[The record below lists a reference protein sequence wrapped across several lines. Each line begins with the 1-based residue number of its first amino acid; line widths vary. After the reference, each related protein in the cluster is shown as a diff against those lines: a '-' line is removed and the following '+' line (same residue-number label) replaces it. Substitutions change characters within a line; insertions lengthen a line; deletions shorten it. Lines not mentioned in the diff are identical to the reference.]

1 MGGINKMK
9 IGFIGIGKLGKD
21 AAEVMFDNGHN
32 VIGYDVRT
40 ITESRFKITNSIKE
54 VCEDREMIFVAVPT
68 PHHPEYDGSKP
79 TSHLEPK
86 DFDYTIVKEVL
97 TEINK
102 YTTKNQLVVLISTV
116 LPGTTRREFIPL
128 VKNYRFIY
136 NPYLI
141 AMGTVKNDMINP
153 EMIIIGTEDGK
164 TNGDA
169 KKLIEFYMTFVNK
182 NVRVEVGTWD
192 EAESIKIFYNTF
204 ISAKLS
210 LVNMIQDVAEKNGN
224 IDTDVVTGAL
234 EKSNYRI
241 TGKAYMKAGMGD
253 GGPCHPR
260 DNIALRYMANEL
272 NLGYDLF
279 DSIMKSRE
287 IQAKNIAIKLVDMSI
302 DYRLPIVIMGESYK
316 IGVELY
322 DGSFSRLVGY
332 YLENEFSKKIKY
344 DVIDEP
350 SVFLLGHRH
359 NFNILDFPEG
369 SITLD
374 PWRERHK
381 ENTIHYGKKKKTF
394 NLVYNE
400 WDESTNTPISNG
412 LIYFNNNQ
420 FLISDGVSLLNHCN
434 VQTGRNEFTT
444 KKCRI
449 DEVKRKPDENYY
461 YVVNYH
467 EPTSFIVDYVEEDG
481 DEFILKSSENELI
494 NSEIKEMLRTC
505 PNFYILLITEH
516 EPTNEIEFIKIL
528 KYFELNNIPLSKV
541 YCINN
546 NSKLD
551 EYKSKFESDIN
562 VYKINFLLYCKIRDL
577 KDAGGCYFEPNKHG
591 KFFLTFNKS
600 LKPHRIALLN
610 LLNNKNLLGDVN
622 WSFVPTGN
630 EKFDE
635 LFLKNVLDKD
645 KIDFEFTK
653 NLTYKLSDYERDIY
667 TYDENNKDELSQ
679 TLTHFES
686 FESYINSYVNITT
699 ESAFERQKNT
709 IHISEKSFKP
719 FFYYQFPIMV
729 ASQHHIKKM
738 KELYDL
744 DFFEDIVN
752 HHYDDEPDHKK
763 RLSMIVD
770 EIERINNNKEI
781 FIEFYRNNQDRFE
794 KNKQKIINLLDF
806 INKDY
811 DFFKNL
817 I

>member
-21 AAEVMFDNGHN
+21 AAEVMFDNGHD

-54 VCEDREMIFVAVPT
+54 VCEGREMIFVAVPT

-116 LPGTTRREFIPL
+116 LPGTTRRDFIPL
-128 VKNYRFIY
+128 VENYRFIY

-141 AMGTVKNDMINP
+141 AMGTVKSDMINP

-164 TNGDA
+164 TTGDA
-169 KKLIEFYMTFVNK
+169 EKLIDFYKTFVNK
-182 NVRVEVGTWD
+182 QTRIEVGTWD

-224 IDTDVVTGAL
+224 IDTDVVTRAL
-234 EKSNYRI
+234 ERSDKRI

-272 NLGYDLF
+272 DLGYDLF

-287 IQAKNIAIKLVDMSI
+287 IQAKNIASKLVDMSI
-302 DYRLPIVIMGESYK
+302 DYHLPIVIMGESYK
-316 IGVELY
+316 INVDLY

-332 YLENEFSKKIKY
+332 YVENVFNKEVNY
-344 DVIDEP
+344 DVMDTTA
-350 SVFLLGHRH
+350 VFLLGHRY
-359 NFNILDFPEG
+359 NFNIIDFPEG
-369 SITLD
+369 SVVLD

-381 ENTIHYGKKKKTF
+381 EGTIHYGKKKKTF
-394 NLVYNE
+394 NLVYDV
-400 WDESTNTPISNG
+400 WDDLTNTPTPNG
-412 LIYFNNNQ
+412 KKYFSRDNV
-420 FLISDGVSLLNHCN
+420 ISDGIGLLKHCI
-434 VQTGRNEFTT
+434 VQTQREEFTT
-444 KKCRI
+444 KICRI
-449 DEVKRKPDENYY
+449 DEVKRKPNENYY

-467 EPTSFIVDYVEEDG
+467 EPTSFIVDYVEEVG
-481 DEFILKSSENELI
+481 DEFKLKSSENELI
-494 NSEIKEMLRTC
+494 NSEIKEMLKTC

-516 EPTNEIEFIKIL
+516 EPTNEIEFVKIL
-528 KYFELNNIPLSKV
+528 KYFELNNIDLNKV

-551 EYKSKFESDIN
+551 EYKKKYDSSVN

-577 KDAGGCYFEPNKHG
+577 KDAGGCYFEPEKHG
-591 KFFLTFNKS
+591 KFFVTFNKS
-600 LKPHRIALLN
+600 LKPHRVGLLN
-610 LLNNKNLLGDVN
+610 LLSKEGLLNDIN
-622 WSFVPTGN
+622 WSFVPPEDKN
-630 EKFDE
+630 FDSN
-635 LFLKNVLDKD
+635 FLNNVLENGDINEIFLNGLD
-645 KIDFEFTK
+645 
-653 NLTYKLSDYERDIY
+653 YKLSDYERDIY
-667 TYDENNKDELSQ
+667 PLDENNKGQVSQ
-679 TLTHFES
+679 TLTHIEN

-699 ESAFERQKNT
+699 ESAFDRQQNT

-719 FFYYQFPIMV
+719 FFYFQFPIMV

-738 KELYDL
+738 KELYEL
-744 DFFEDIVN
+744 DFFDDIIN
-752 HHYDDEPDHKK
+752 HSYDNEADHKV
-763 RLSMIVD
+763 RLKMIIN
-770 EIERINNNKEI
+770 EIKRINDNKDL
-781 FIEFYRNNQDRFE
+781 FVKFYRNNQDRFE
-794 KNKQKIINLLDF
+794 KNKQKIIGLLDF

-811 DFFKNL
+811 DFFKSL

>member
-1 MGGINKMK
+1 MK

-21 AAEVMFDNGHN
+21 AAEVMFDNGHD

-54 VCEDREMIFVAVPT
+54 VCEGREMIFVAVPT

-79 TSHLEPK
+79 TSDLEPK

-116 LPGTTRREFIPL
+116 LPGTTRRDFIPL
-128 VKNYRFIY
+128 VENYRFIY

-141 AMGTVKNDMINP
+141 AMGTVKSDMINP

-164 TNGDA
+164 TTGDA
-169 KKLIEFYMTFVNK
+169 EKLIDFYRTFINK
-182 NVRVEVGTWD
+182 QTRIELGTWD

-234 EKSNYRI
+234 ERSDKRI

-272 NLGYDLF
+272 DLGYDLF

-287 IQAKNIAIKLVDMSI
+287 IQAKNIASKLVDMSI
-302 DYRLPIVIMGESYK
+302 DYHLPIVIMGESYK
-316 IGVELY
+316 INVDLY

-332 YLENEFSKKIKY
+332 YVENVFNKEVNY
-344 DVIDEP
+344 DVMDTP
-350 SVFLLGHRH
+350 AVFLLGHRY
-359 NFNILDFPEG
+359 NFNIIDFPEG
-369 SITLD
+369 SVVLD

-381 ENTIHYGKKKKTF
+381 EGTIHYGKKKKTF
-394 NLVYNE
+394 NLVYDV
-400 WDESTNTPISNG
+400 WDDLTNTPTPNG
-412 LIYFNNNQ
+412 KKYFSRDNV
-420 FLISDGVSLLNHCN
+420 ISDGISLLKHCI
-434 VQTGRNEFTT
+434 VQTQREEFTT
-444 KKCRI
+444 KICRI
-449 DEVKRKPDENYY
+449 DEVKRKPNENYY

-467 EPTSFIVDYVEEDG
+467 EPTSFIVDYVEEVGDG
-481 DEFILKSSENELI
+481 FRIKSSENELI

-516 EPTNEIEFIKIL
+516 EPTNEIEFVKIL
-528 KYFELNNIPLSKV
+528 KYFELNNIDLDKV

-551 EYKSKFESDIN
+551 EYKKKYDSSVN

-577 KDAGGCYFEPNKHG
+577 KDAGGCYFEPEKHG
-591 KFFLTFNKS
+591 KFFVTFNKS
-600 LKPHRIALLN
+600 LKPHRVGLLN
-610 LLNNKNLLGDVN
+610 LLSKEGLLNDIN
-622 WSFVPTGN
+622 WSFVPPEDKN
-630 EKFDE
+630 FDSN
-635 LFLKNVLDKD
+635 FLNNVLENGDINEIFLNGLD
-645 KIDFEFTK
+645 
-653 NLTYKLSDYERDIY
+653 YKLSDYERDIY
-667 TYDENNKDELSQ
+667 PLDENNKGQVSQ
-679 TLTHFES
+679 TLTHIEN

-699 ESAFERQKNT
+699 ESAFDRQQNT

-719 FFYYQFPIMV
+719 FFYFQFPIMV

-738 KELYDL
+738 KELYEL
-744 DFFEDIVN
+744 DFFDDIIN
-752 HHYDDEPDHKK
+752 HSYDNEADHKV
-763 RLSMIVD
+763 RLKMIIN
-770 EIERINNNKEI
+770 EIKRINDNKDL
-781 FIEFYRNNQDRFE
+781 FVKFYRNNQDRFE
-794 KNKQKIINLLDF
+794 KNKQKIIGLLDF

-811 DFFKNL
+811 DFFKSL

>member
-21 AAEVMFDNGHN
+21 AAEVMFDNGHD

-54 VCEDREMIFVAVPT
+54 VCEGREMIFVAVPT

-116 LPGTTRREFIPL
+116 LPGTTRRDFIPL
-128 VKNYRFIY
+128 VENYRFIY

-141 AMGTVKNDMINP
+141 AMGTVKSDMINP

-164 TNGDA
+164 TTGDA
-169 KKLIEFYMTFVNK
+169 EKLIDFYRTFVNK
-182 NVRVEVGTWD
+182 QTRIEVGTWD

-224 IDTDVVTGAL
+224 IDTDVVTRAL
-234 EKSNYRI
+234 ERSDKRI

-272 NLGYDLF
+272 DLGYDLF

-287 IQAKNIAIKLVDMSI
+287 IQAKNIASKLVDMSI
-302 DYRLPIVIMGESYK
+302 DYHLPIVIMGESYK
-316 IGVELY
+316 INVDLY

-332 YLENEFSKKIKY
+332 YVENVFNKEVNY
-344 DVIDEP
+344 DVMDTTA
-350 SVFLLGHRH
+350 VFLLGHRY
-359 NFNILDFPEG
+359 NFNIIDFPEG
-369 SITLD
+369 SVVLD

-381 ENTIHYGKKKKTF
+381 EGTIHYGKKKKTF
-394 NLVYNE
+394 NLVYDV
-400 WDESTNTPISNG
+400 WDDLTNTPTPNG
-412 LIYFNNNQ
+412 KKYFSRDNV
-420 FLISDGVSLLNHCN
+420 ISDGISLLKHCI
-434 VQTGRNEFTT
+434 VQTQREEFTT
-444 KKCRI
+444 KICRI
-449 DEVKRKPDENYY
+449 NEVKRKPNENYY

-467 EPTSFIVDYVEEDG
+467 EPTSFIVDYVEEVG
-481 DEFILKSSENELI
+481 DEFKLKSSENELI
-494 NSEIKEMLRTC
+494 NSEIKEMLKTC

-516 EPTNEIEFIKIL
+516 EPTNEIEFVKIL
-528 KYFELNNIPLSKV
+528 KYFELNNIDLNKV

-551 EYKSKFESDIN
+551 EYKKKYDSSVN

-577 KDAGGCYFEPNKHG
+577 KDAGGCYFEPEKHG
-591 KFFLTFNKS
+591 KFFVTFNKS
-600 LKPHRIALLN
+600 LKPHRVGLLN
-610 LLNNKNLLGDVN
+610 LLSKEGLLNDIN
-622 WSFVPTGN
+622 WSFVPPEDKN
-630 EKFDE
+630 FDSN
-635 LFLKNVLDKD
+635 FLNNVLENGDINEIFLNGLD
-645 KIDFEFTK
+645 
-653 NLTYKLSDYERDIY
+653 YKLSDYERDIY
-667 TYDENNKDELSQ
+667 PLDENNKGQVSQ
-679 TLTHFES
+679 TLTHIEN

-699 ESAFERQKNT
+699 ESAFDRQQNT

-719 FFYYQFPIMV
+719 FFYFQFPIMV

-738 KELYDL
+738 KELYEL
-744 DFFEDIVN
+744 DFFDDIIN
-752 HHYDDEPDHKK
+752 HSYDNEADHKV
-763 RLSMIVD
+763 RLKMIIN
-770 EIERINNNKEI
+770 EIKRINDNKDL
-781 FIEFYRNNQDRFE
+781 FVKFYRNNQDRFE
-794 KNKQKIINLLDF
+794 KNKQKIIGLLDF

-811 DFFKNL
+811 DFFKSL

>member
-21 AAEVMFDNGHN
+21 AAEVMFDNGHD

-54 VCEDREMIFVAVPT
+54 VCEGREMIFVAVPT

-116 LPGTTRREFIPL
+116 LPGTTRRDFIPL
-128 VKNYRFIY
+128 VENYRFIY

-141 AMGTVKNDMINP
+141 AMGTVKSDMINP

-164 TNGDA
+164 TTGDA
-169 KKLIEFYMTFVNK
+169 EKLIDFYRTFVNK
-182 NVRVEVGTWD
+182 QTRIEVGTWD

-224 IDTDVVTGAL
+224 IDTDVVTRAL
-234 EKSNYRI
+234 ERSDKRI

-272 NLGYDLF
+272 DLGYDLF

-287 IQAKNIAIKLVDMSI
+287 IQAKNIASKLVDMSI
-302 DYRLPIVIMGESYK
+302 DYHLPIVIMGESYK
-316 IGVELY
+316 INVDLY

-332 YLENEFSKKIKY
+332 YVENVFNKEVNY
-344 DVIDEP
+344 DVMDTTA
-350 SVFLLGHRH
+350 VFLLGHRY
-359 NFNILDFPEG
+359 NFNIIDFPEG
-369 SITLD
+369 SVVLD

-381 ENTIHYGKKKKTF
+381 EGTIHYGKKKKTF
-394 NLVYNE
+394 NLVYDV
-400 WDESTNTPISNG
+400 WDDLTNTPTPNG
-412 LIYFNNNQ
+412 KKYFSIDNV
-420 FLISDGVSLLNHCN
+420 ISDGISLLKHCI
-434 VQTGRNEFTT
+434 VQTQREEFTT
-444 KKCRI
+444 KICRI
-449 DEVKRKPDENYY
+449 NEVKRKPNENYY

-467 EPTSFIVDYVEEDG
+467 EPTSFIVDYVEEVG
-481 DEFILKSSENELI
+481 DEFKLKSSENELI
-494 NSEIKEMLRTC
+494 NSEIKEMLKTC

-516 EPTNEIEFIKIL
+516 EPTNEIEFVKIL
-528 KYFELNNIPLSKV
+528 KYFELNNIDLNKV
-541 YCINN
+541 YSINN

-551 EYKSKFESDIN
+551 EYKKKYDSSVN

-577 KDAGGCYFEPNKHG
+577 KDAGGCYFEPEKHG
-591 KFFLTFNKS
+591 KFFVTFNKS
-600 LKPHRIALLN
+600 LKPHRVGLLN
-610 LLNNKNLLGDVN
+610 LLSKEGLLNDIN
-622 WSFVPTGN
+622 WSFVPPEDKN
-630 EKFDE
+630 FDSN
-635 LFLKNVLDKD
+635 FLNNVLENGDINEIFLNGLD
-645 KIDFEFTK
+645 
-653 NLTYKLSDYERDIY
+653 YKLSDYERDIY
-667 TYDENNKDELSQ
+667 PLDENNKGQVSQ
-679 TLTHFES
+679 TLTHIEN

-699 ESAFERQKNT
+699 ESAFDRQQNT

-719 FFYYQFPIMV
+719 FFYFQFPIMV

-738 KELYDL
+738 KELYEL
-744 DFFEDIVN
+744 DFFDDIIN
-752 HHYDDEPDHKK
+752 HSYDNEADHKV
-763 RLSMIVD
+763 RLKMIIN
-770 EIERINNNKEI
+770 EIKRINDNKDL
-781 FIEFYRNNQDRFE
+781 FVKFYRNNQDRFE
-794 KNKQKIINLLDF
+794 KNKQKIIGLLDF

-811 DFFKNL
+811 DFFKSL

>member
-21 AAEVMFDNGHN
+21 AAEVMFDNGHD

-54 VCEDREMIFVAVPT
+54 VCEGREMIFVAVPT

-116 LPGTTRREFIPL
+116 LPGTTRRDFIPL
-128 VKNYRFIY
+128 VENYRFIY

-141 AMGTVKNDMINP
+141 AMGTVKSDMINP

-164 TNGDA
+164 TTGDA
-169 KKLIEFYMTFVNK
+169 EKLIDFYRTFVNK
-182 NVRVEVGTWD
+182 QTRIEVGTWD

-224 IDTDVVTGAL
+224 IDTDVVTRAL
-234 EKSNYRI
+234 ERSDKRI

-272 NLGYDLF
+272 DLGYDLF

-287 IQAKNIAIKLVDMSI
+287 IQAKNIASKLVDMSI
-302 DYRLPIVIMGESYK
+302 DYHLPIVIMGESYK
-316 IGVELY
+316 INVDLY

-332 YLENEFSKKIKY
+332 YVENVFNKEVNY
-344 DVIDEP
+344 DVMDTP
-350 SVFLLGHRH
+350 AVFLLGHRY
-359 NFNILDFPEG
+359 NFNIIDFPEG
-369 SITLD
+369 SVVLD

-381 ENTIHYGKKKKTF
+381 EGTIHYGNKKKTF
-394 NLVYNE
+394 NLVYDV
-400 WDESTNTPISNG
+400 WDDLTNTPTPNG
-412 LIYFNNNQ
+412 KKYFSRDNV
-420 FLISDGVSLLNHCN
+420 ISDGISLLKHCI
-434 VQTGRNEFTT
+434 VQTQREEFTT
-444 KKCRI
+444 KICRI
-449 DEVKRKPDENYY
+449 DEVKRKPNENYY

-467 EPTSFIVDYVEEDG
+467 EPTSFIVDYVEEVGDG
-481 DEFILKSSENELI
+481 FRIKSSENELI

-516 EPTNEIEFIKIL
+516 EPTNEIEFVKIL
-528 KYFELNNIPLSKV
+528 KYFELNNIDLNKV

-551 EYKSKFESDIN
+551 EYKKKYDSSVN

-577 KDAGGCYFEPNKHG
+577 KDAGGCYFEPEKYG
-591 KFFLTFNKS
+591 KFFVTFNKS
-600 LKPHRIALLN
+600 LKPHRVGLLN
-610 LLNNKNLLGDVN
+610 LLNKEGLLTDIN
-622 WSFVPTGN
+622 WSFVPTEDKN
-630 EKFDE
+630 FDSN
-635 LFLKNVLDKD
+635 FLNNVLEKD
-645 KIDFEFTK
+645 DIDETFI
-653 NLTYKLSDYERDIY
+653 NGLDYKLSDYERDIY
-667 TYDENNKDELSQ
+667 PLDENNKDQVSQ
-679 TLTHFES
+679 TLTHIEN

-699 ESAFERQKNT
+699 ESAFDRQQNT

-719 FFYYQFPIMV
+719 FFYFQFPIMV

-738 KELYDL
+738 KELYEL
-744 DFFEDIVN
+744 DFFDDIIN
-752 HHYDDEPDHKK
+752 HSYDNEADHKV
-763 RLSMIVD
+763 RLKMIIN
-770 EIERINNNKEI
+770 EIKRINDNKDL
-781 FIEFYRNNQDRFE
+781 FVKFYRNNQDRFE
-794 KNKQKIINLLDF
+794 KNKQKIIGLLDF

-811 DFFKNL
+811 DFFKSL

>member
-9 IGFIGIGKLGKD
+9 VGFIGIGKLGRD
-21 AAEVMFDNGHN
+21 AAEVMFDNGHDI
-32 VIGYDVRT
+32 IGYDVRT
-40 ITESRFKITNSIKE
+40 ITGCRFKMTTSMEE
-54 VCEDREMIFVAVPT
+54 VCKDREIIFVAVPT
-68 PHHPEYDGSKP
+68 PHHPDYDGSKP

-86 DFDYTIVKEVL
+86 DFDYTIVKDVL

-102 YTTKNQLVVLISTV
+102 FTTKNQLVVLISTV

-153 EMIIIGTEDGK
+153 EMIIVGTEDGK
-164 TNGDA
+164 TTGDA
-169 KKLIEFYMTFVNK
+169 EKLVEFYKTFVNK
-182 NVRVEVGTWD
+182 GVRVEIGTWD

-234 EKSNYRI
+234 ERSDYRI

-272 NLGYDLF
+272 DLGYDLF

-287 IQAKNIAIKLVDMSI
+287 IQAKNIASKLVDMSI
-302 DYRLPIVIMGESYK
+302 DYHLPIVIMGESYK
-316 IGVELY
+316 INVDLY

-332 YLENEFSKKIKY
+332 YVKNVFNKEVNY
-344 DVIDEP
+344 DVMDTP
-350 SVFLLGHRH
+350 SVFLLGHRF
-359 NFNILDFPEG
+359 NFNIIDFPEG
-369 SITLD
+369 SIVLD

-381 ENTIHYGKKKKTF
+381 EGTIHYGKKKKTF
-394 NLVYNE
+394 NLVYDV
-400 WDESTNTPISNG
+400 WDELTNTPIPNG
-412 LIYFNNNQ
+412 KQYFSRDNV
-420 FLISDGVSLLNHCN
+420 ISDGISLLKHCII
-434 VQTGRNEFTT
+434 QTQREEFTT

-449 DEVKRKPDENYY
+449 DEVKRKPNENYY

-467 EPTSFIVDYVEEDG
+467 EPTSFIVDYVEEFDG
-481 DEFILKSSENELI
+481 KFKLNSSEKELI
-494 NSEIKEMLRTC
+494 NSDIKQMLRDLS
-505 PNFYILLITEH
+505 NFFILLITEH
-516 EPTNEIEFIKIL
+516 EPTNEIEFVKIL
-528 KYFELNNIPLSKV
+528 KYFELNDIDLDKV

-551 EYKSKFESDIN
+551 EYKKKYDSQVN

-577 KDAGGCYFEPNKHG
+577 KDAGGCYFEPEKHG
-591 KFFLTFNKS
+591 KFFVTFNKS
-600 LKPHRIALLN
+600 LKPHRVGLLN
-610 LLNNKNLLGDVN
+610 LLNKEGLLNNVN
-622 WSFVPTGN
+622 WSFVPPEDKN
-630 EKFDE
+630 FDSN
-635 LFLKNVLDKD
+635 FLINVLEKD
-645 KIDFEFTK
+645 EIDEAFI
-653 NLTYKLSDYERDIY
+653 NGLDYKLSDYERDIY
-667 TYDENNKDELSQ
+667 TLDENNKGQVSQ
-679 TLTHFES
+679 TLTHIEN

-699 ESAFERQKNT
+699 ESAFDRQQNT

-719 FFYYQFPIMV
+719 FFYFQYPIIV

-738 KELYDL
+738 KELYGL
-744 DFFEDIVN
+744 DFFDDIID
-752 HHYDDEPDHKK
+752 HSYDNEPNHKK
-763 RLSMIVD
+763 RLKMIIK
-770 EIERINNNKEI
+770 EIKRINDNKDL
-781 FIEFYRNNQDRFE
+781 FVEFYRNNQDRFE
-794 KNKQKIINLLDF
+794 KNKQKTIGLLDF
-806 INKDY
+806 INEDY
-811 DFFKNL
+811 DFFKSL

>member
-1 MGGINKMK
+1 MGGIKKMK
-9 IGFIGIGKLGKD
+9 VGFIGIGKLGKD
-21 AAEVMFDNGHN
+21 AAEVMFDNAHDI
-32 VIGYDVRT
+32 IGYDVRS
-40 ITESRFKITNSIKE
+40 ISGCRFKMTTSMEE
-54 VCEDREMIFVAVPT
+54 VCKDREIIFVAVPT
-68 PHHPEYDGSKP
+68 PHHPDYDGSKP

-86 DFDYTIVKEVL
+86 DFDYTIVKDVL

-102 YTTKNQLVVLISTV
+102 FTTKNQLVVLISTV

-164 TNGDA
+164 RTGDA
-169 KKLIEFYMTFVNK
+169 EKLVEFYKTFVNK
-182 NVRVEVGTWD
+182 GGRVEIGTWD

-234 EKSNYRI
+234 ERSDYRI

-272 NLGYDLF
+272 DLGYDLF

-287 IQAKNIAIKLVDMSI
+287 IQAKNIASKLVDMSI
-302 DYRLPIVIMGESYK
+302 DYHLPIVIMGESYK
-316 IGVELY
+316 INVDLY

-332 YLENEFSKKIKY
+332 YVKNVFNKEVNY
-344 DVIDEP
+344 DVMDTP
-350 SVFLLGHRH
+350 SVFLLGHRF
-359 NFNILDFPEG
+359 NFNIIDFPEG
-369 SITLD
+369 SIVLD

-381 ENTIHYGKKKKTF
+381 EGTIHYGKKKKTF
-394 NLVYNE
+394 NLVYDV
-400 WDESTNTPISNG
+400 WDELTNTSIPNG
-412 LIYFNNNQ
+412 KKYFNRDNV
-420 FLISDGVSLLNHCN
+420 ISDGVSLLNHCN
-434 VQTGRNEFTT
+434 VHTDRNEFTT
-444 KKCRI
+444 KKCRV
-449 DEVKRKPDENYY
+449 DEVKRKPNENYY

-467 EPTSFIVDYVEEDG
+467 EPTSFIVDYVEEYDG
-481 DEFILKSSENELI
+481 KFKLNSSEKELI
-494 NSEIKEMLRTC
+494 NSDIKQMLRDL
-505 PNFYILLITEH
+505 PNFFILLITEH
-516 EPTNEIEFIKIL
+516 EPTNEIEFVKIL
-528 KYFELNNIPLSKV
+528 KYFELNNIDLNKV

-546 NSKLD
+546 NSNLD
-551 EYKSKFESDIN
+551 EYKKKYDSKIN

-577 KDAGGCYFEPNKHG
+577 KDAGGCYFEPEKYG
-591 KFFLTFNKS
+591 KFFVTFNKS
-600 LKPHRIALLN
+600 LKPHRVGLLN
-610 LLNNKNLLGDVN
+610 LLNKEGLLNDIN
-622 WSFVPTGN
+622 WSFVPTEDKN
-630 EKFDE
+630 FDSNFLNDVLEKDE
-635 LFLKNVLDKD
+635 IDETFINGLD
-645 KIDFEFTK
+645 
-653 NLTYKLSDYERDIY
+653 YKLSDYERDIY
-667 TYDENNKDELSQ
+667 SIDENNKGQVSQ
-679 TLTHFES
+679 TLTHIEN

-699 ESAFERQKNT
+699 ESAFDRQKNT

-738 KELYDL
+738 KELYEL
-744 DFFEDIVN
+744 DFFDDIID
-752 HHYDDEPDHKK
+752 HSYDNEPDHKK
-763 RLSMIVD
+763 RLKMIVK
-770 EIERINNNKEI
+770 EIKRINDNKDL
-781 FIEFYRNNQDRFE
+781 FVRFYRNNQDRFE
-794 KNKQKIINLLDF
+794 NNKQKTIGLLDF

-811 DFFKNL
+811 DFFKSL

>member
-1 MGGINKMK
+1 MK

-21 AAEVMFDNGHN
+21 AAEVMFDNGHD

-54 VCEDREMIFVAVPT
+54 VCEGREMIFVAVPT

-116 LPGTTRREFIPL
+116 LPGTTRRDFIPL
-128 VKNYRFIY
+128 VENYRFIY

-141 AMGTVKNDMINP
+141 AMGTVKSDMINP

-164 TNGDA
+164 TTGDA
-169 KKLIEFYMTFVNK
+169 EKLIDFYRTFVNK
-182 NVRVEVGTWD
+182 QTRIEVGTWD

-224 IDTDVVTGAL
+224 IDTDVVTRAL
-234 EKSNYRI
+234 ERSDKRI

-272 NLGYDLF
+272 DLGYDLF

-287 IQAKNIAIKLVDMSI
+287 IQAKNIASKLVDMSI
-302 DYRLPIVIMGESYK
+302 DYHLPIVIMGESYK
-316 IGVELY
+316 INVDLY

-332 YLENEFSKKIKY
+332 YVENVFNKEVNY
-344 DVIDEP
+344 DVMDTTA
-350 SVFLLGHRH
+350 VFLLGHRY
-359 NFNILDFPEG
+359 NFNIIDFPEG
-369 SITLD
+369 SVVLD

-381 ENTIHYGKKKKTF
+381 EGTIHYGKKKKTF
-394 NLVYNE
+394 NLVYDV
-400 WDESTNTPISNG
+400 WDDLTNTPTPNG
-412 LIYFNNNQ
+412 KKYFSIDNV
-420 FLISDGVSLLNHCN
+420 ISDGISLLKHCI
-434 VQTGRNEFTT
+434 VQTQREEFTT
-444 KKCRI
+444 KICRI
-449 DEVKRKPDENYY
+449 NEVKRKPNENYY

-467 EPTSFIVDYVEEDG
+467 EPTSFIVDYVEEVG
-481 DEFILKSSENELI
+481 DEFKLKSSENELI
-494 NSEIKEMLRTC
+494 NSEIKEMLKTC

-516 EPTNEIEFIKIL
+516 EPTNEIEFVKIL
-528 KYFELNNIPLSKV
+528 KYFELNNIDLNKV
-541 YCINN
+541 YSINN

-551 EYKSKFESDIN
+551 EYKKKYDSSVN

-577 KDAGGCYFEPNKHG
+577 KDAGGCYFEPEKHG
-591 KFFLTFNKS
+591 KFFVTFNKS
-600 LKPHRIALLN
+600 LKPHRVGLLN
-610 LLNNKNLLGDVN
+610 LLSKEGLLNDIN
-622 WSFVPTGN
+622 WSFVPPEDKN
-630 EKFDE
+630 FDSN
-635 LFLKNVLDKD
+635 FLNNVLENGDINEIFLNGLD
-645 KIDFEFTK
+645 
-653 NLTYKLSDYERDIY
+653 YKLSDYERDIY
-667 TYDENNKDELSQ
+667 PLDENNKGQVSQ
-679 TLTHFES
+679 TLTHIEN

-699 ESAFERQKNT
+699 ESAFDRQQNT

-719 FFYYQFPIMV
+719 FFYFQFPIMV

-738 KELYDL
+738 KELYEL
-744 DFFEDIVN
+744 DFFDDIIN
-752 HHYDDEPDHKK
+752 HSYDNEADHKV
-763 RLSMIVD
+763 RLKMIIN
-770 EIERINNNKEI
+770 EIKRINDNKDL
-781 FIEFYRNNQDRFE
+781 FVKFYRNNQDRFE
-794 KNKQKIINLLDF
+794 KNKQKIIGLLDF

-811 DFFKNL
+811 DFFKSL

>member
-1 MGGINKMK
+1 MGGIKKMK
-9 IGFIGIGKLGKD
+9 VGFIGIGKLGKD
-21 AAEVMFDNGHN
+21 AAEVMFDNAHDI
-32 VIGYDVRT
+32 IGYDVRT
-40 ITESRFKITNSIKE
+40 ITGCRFKMTTSMEE
-54 VCEDREMIFVAVPT
+54 VCKDREIIFVAVPT
-68 PHHPEYDGSKP
+68 PHHPDYDGSKP

-86 DFDYTIVKEVL
+86 DFDYTIVKDVL

-102 YTTKNQLVVLISTV
+102 FTTKNQLVVLISTV

-164 TNGDA
+164 RTGDA
-169 KKLIEFYMTFVNK
+169 EKLVEFYKTFVNK
-182 NVRVEVGTWD
+182 GVRVEIGTWD

-234 EKSNYRI
+234 ERSDYRI

-272 NLGYDLF
+272 DLGYDLF

-287 IQAKNIAIKLVDMSI
+287 IQAKNIANKLVDMSI
-302 DYRLPIVIMGESYK
+302 DYHLPIVIMGESYK
-316 IGVELY
+316 INVDLY

-332 YLENEFSKKIKY
+332 YVKNVFNKEVNY
-344 DVIDEP
+344 DVMDTP
-350 SVFLLGHRH
+350 SVFLLGHRF
-359 NFNILDFPEG
+359 NFNIIDFPEG
-369 SITLD
+369 SIVLD

-381 ENTIHYGKKKKTF
+381 EGTIHYGKKKKTF
-394 NLVYNE
+394 NLVYDV
-400 WDESTNTPISNG
+400 WDELTNTSIPNG
-412 LIYFNNNQ
+412 KKHFSRDNV
-420 FLISDGVSLLNHCN
+420 ISDGVSLLNHCN
-434 VQTGRNEFTT
+434 VHTDRNEFTT
-444 KKCRI
+444 KKCRV
-449 DEVKRKPDENYY
+449 DEVKRKPNENYY

-467 EPTSFIVDYVEEDG
+467 EPTSFIVDYVEEYDG
-481 DEFILKSSENELI
+481 KFKLNSSEKELI
-494 NSEIKEMLRTC
+494 NSDIKQMLRDL
-505 PNFYILLITEH
+505 PNFFILLITEH
-516 EPTNEIEFIKIL
+516 EPTNEIEFVKIL
-528 KYFELNNIPLSKV
+528 KYFELNNIDLNKV

-551 EYKSKFESDIN
+551 EYKKKYDSQVN

-577 KDAGGCYFEPNKHG
+577 KDAGGCYFEPEKHG
-591 KFFLTFNKS
+591 KFFVTFNKS
-600 LKPHRIALLN
+600 LKPHRVGLLN
-610 LLNNKNLLGDVN
+610 LLNKEGLLKDIN
-622 WSFVPTGN
+622 WSFVPTEDKN
-630 EKFDE
+630 FDSN
-635 LFLKNVLDKD
+635 FLNNVLEKD
-645 KIDFEFTK
+645 EIDETFI
-653 NLTYKLSDYERDIY
+653 NGLDYKLSDYERDIY
-667 TYDENNKDELSQ
+667 SLNDNNKDQVSQ
-679 TLTHFES
+679 TLTHIEN

-699 ESAFERQKNT
+699 ESAFDRQQNT

-719 FFYYQFPIMV
+719 FFYFQFPIMV

-738 KELYDL
+738 KELYGL
-744 DFFEDIVN
+744 DFFDDIID
-752 HHYDDEPDHKK
+752 HSYDDEPDHKK
-763 RLSMIVD
+763 RLKMIIK
-770 EIERINNNKEI
+770 EIKRINDNKDL
-781 FIEFYRNNQDRFE
+781 FVRFYRNNQDRFE
-794 KNKQKIINLLDF
+794 NNKQKTIGLLDF

-811 DFFKNL
+811 DFFKSL

>member
-1 MGGINKMK
+1 MGGISKMK
-9 IGFIGIGKLGKD
+9 ISFIGIGKLGKD
-21 AAEVMFDNGHN
+21 AAEVMHQTGHD
-32 VIGYDVRT
+32 VLGYDVRPIPDT
-40 ITESRFKITNSIKE
+40 KFKISTSLKD
-54 VCEDREMIFVAVPT
+54 VCEHGELVFIAVPT

-86 DFDYTIVKEVL
+86 DFDYSIVKDVL

-102 YTTKNQLVVLISTV
+102 YTTKEQLVVLISTV
-116 LPGTTRREFIPL
+116 LPGTTRRKFIPL
-128 VKNYRFIY
+128 VTNYRFIY

-164 TNGDA
+164 RTGDA
-169 KKLIEFYMTFVNK
+169 EKLISFYETFVNP
-182 NVRVEVGTWD
+182 NTRIEVGTWD

-224 IDTDVVTGAL
+224 IDTDVVTRAL
-234 EKSNYRI
+234 ENSDYRI

-272 NLGYDLF
+272 DLGYDLF

-287 IQAKNIAIKLVDMSI
+287 IQAKNIAMKLVDMSV
-302 DYRLPIVIMGESYK
+302 DYHLPIVIMGESYK
-316 IGVELY
+316 MGVELY

-332 YLENEFSKKIKY
+332 YIENEFGKSIKY
-344 DVIDEP
+344 DMMDEP
-350 SVFLLGHRH
+350 SVFLLGHRF

-369 SITLD
+369 SVVLD

-381 ENTIHYGKKKKTF
+381 EDTTHYGKKKKTF
-394 NLVYNE
+394 NLVYNN
-400 WDESTNTPISNG
+400 WDESTNKPISNG
-412 LIYFNNNQ
+412 KTYFENNE
-420 FLISDGVSLLNHCN
+420 FLISDGISLLNHCI

-444 KKCRI
+444 KKCRL
-449 DEVKRKPDENYY
+449 DEVKRKPNENYY
-461 YVVNYH
+461 YIVNYH
-467 EPTSFIVDYVEEDG
+467 EPTSFIVDYVEEIDG
-481 DEFILKSSENELI
+481 EYKLKPSNEELI
-494 NSEIKEMLRTC
+494 NLEIKEMLKNYS
-505 PNFYILLITEH
+505 NFFILLITEH

-528 KYFELNNIPLSKV
+528 KYFELNNINLSKV
-541 YCINN
+541 YCVNN
-546 NSKLD
+546 NSKLE
-551 EYKSKFESDIN
+551 EYKIKFNSDIN

-577 KDAGGCYFEPNKHG
+577 KDSGGCYFEPNKHG

-600 LKPHRIALLN
+600 FKPHRVALLN
-610 LLNNKNLLGDVN
+610 LLNNQSLLNEIN

-630 EKFDE
+630 EKIDE
-635 LFLKNVLDKD
+635 SFLKNVIGDD
-645 KIDFEFTK
+645 KIDFNFTK
-653 NLTYKLSDYERDIY
+653 NLSYKLSDYEKDIY
-667 TYDENNKDELSQ
+667 TYNENTKDELSQ
-679 TLTHFES
+679 KLTHHES

-699 ESAFERQKNT
+699 ESAFERQPNT

-719 FFYYQFPIMV
+719 FFYYQFPIIV

-738 KELYDL
+738 KELYGL
-744 DFFEDIVN
+744 DFFDDIIN
-752 HHYDDEPDHKK
+752 HNYDNEPDHKK
-763 RLSMIVD
+763 RLLMIVD
-770 EIERINNNKEI
+770 EIKRINENKEL
-781 FIEFYRNNQDRFE
+781 FINFYRNNQNRFE
-794 KNKQKIINLLDF
+794 KNKQKIIGLLDF
-806 INKDY
+806 INEDY

>member
-1 MGGINKMK
+1 MGGVNKMK
-9 IGFIGIGKLGKD
+9 IGFIGVGKLGKE
-21 AAEVMFDNGHN
+21 AAEVMFDNGHD
-32 VIGYDVRT
+32 VIGYDIRT
-40 ITESRFKITNSIKE
+40 ITGSRYKITTSIE
-54 VCEDREMIFVAVPT
+54 DVCKDREMIFVAVPT
-68 PHHPEYDGSKP
+68 PHHPDYDGSKP

-86 DFDYTIVKEVL
+86 DFDYTIVKDVL

-102 YTTKNQLVVLISTV
+102 FTNKNQLVVLISTV

-128 VKNYRFIY
+128 VQNYRFIY

-153 EMIIIGTEDGK
+153 EMLIIGTEDGK
-164 TNGDA
+164 TTGDA
-169 KKLIEFYMTFVNK
+169 EKLIEFYKTFVNK
-182 NVRVEVGTWD
+182 GVRIEVGTWD

-234 EKSNYRI
+234 ERSDYRI

-272 NLGYDLF
+272 DLGYDLF

-287 IQAKNIAIKLVDMSI
+287 IQAKNIATKLVDLSI
-302 DYRLPIVIMGESYK
+302 DYHLPIVIMGESYK
-316 IGVELY
+316 INVDLY
-322 DGSFSRLVGY
+322 DGSFSRLVGFY
-332 YLENEFSKKIKY
+332 VENEFNRNVNY
-344 DVIDEP
+344 DVMDEP
-350 SVFLLGHRH
+350 SIFLLGHRY
-359 NFNILDFPEG
+359 NFNIIDFPKG
-369 SITLD
+369 SIVLD
-374 PWRERHK
+374 PWRERNK
-381 ENTIHYGKKKKTF
+381 EGTIHYGKKKKTF
-394 NLVYNE
+394 NLVYDV
-400 WDESTNTPISNG
+400 WDEVNNKPTPNG
-412 LIYFNNNQ
+412 EEYFNNNNS
-420 FLISDGVSLLNHCN
+420 ISDGISLLNHCIT
-434 VQTGRNEFTT
+434 QTKREEFIT
-444 KKCRI
+444 KNCRI
-449 DEVKRKPDENYY
+449 DEVKRKPNENYY

-467 EPTSFIVDYVEEDG
+467 EPTSFIVDYVEELNG
-481 DEFILKSSENELI
+481 DFKLNSSEKELI
-494 NSEIKEMLRTC
+494 NFDIKHMLKNY
-505 PNFYILLITEH
+505 PNFKILLITEH

-528 KYFELNNIPLSKV
+528 KYFELNGIDLDKV

-546 NSKLD
+546 NSKLN
-551 EYKSKFESDIN
+551 EYKDKFNSRVN

-577 KDAGGCYFEPNKHG
+577 KDAGGCHFNPVKQG
-591 KFFLTFNKS
+591 KFFLSFNKS
-600 LKPHRIALLN
+600 LKPHRVALLN
-610 LLNNKNLLGDVN
+610 LLNKEELLNEIN

-630 EKFDE
+630 EEIDSNF
-635 LFLKNVLDKD
+635 FNNVLETND
-645 KIDFEFTK
+645 IDEKFIG
-653 NLTYKLSDYERDIY
+653 NLNYKLSDYECDVYTFDGNNRDQ
-667 TYDENNKDELSQ
+667 LSQ
-679 TLTHFES
+679 TLTHIEN

-744 DFFEDIVN
+744 DFFDDIIN
-752 HHYDDEPDHKK
+752 HSYDNESDHKV
-763 RLSMIVD
+763 RLKMIIK
-770 EIERINNNKEI
+770 EIKRINENKNL
-781 FIEFYRNNQDRFE
+781 FIEFYKNNQDRFE
-794 KNKQKIINLLDF
+794 KNKQKIIGLLDF